1 MEWLQNRK
9 AAEAVGE
16 RAAER
21 GWLAMAGSRSIMSH
35 SFLSARR
42 ILAGL
47 LLTGFVVVGLVGNNR
62 MPLIDRDEGWYT
74 QISRT
79 MLGSGDWVVPRFRG
93 EVFAGKPV
101 LAFWCQAASMGVF
114 GATPF
119 AARLPSTI
127 SGLLTL
133 GLVWWGVR
141 NAAGEKRAL
150 WATFVLSSSLLFM
163 VISKLALTD
172 AELLLWIVIGE
183 ISMAALY
190 MGRRSFWIA
199 AVLWTALGLALM
211 TKGPVAIGMFVGTAA
226 ALALIDV
233 GRDFLSMSAWRRAT
247 GWWWSTRPWL
257 GVAIVVAVVM
267 PWAMMVQARSPGFL
281 ASTIEASML
290 GPIFVKPLDAR
301 GSMHGIYL
309 ILIWPGFAPWCIL
322 LPTAVLSGWRHRRL
336 AILRFCLAALIGPL
350 LVIEGV
356 QQKLMHYLLPLMP
369 PLAVLAADVI
379 ARAVRNVRVM
389 RPRGWKW
396 GVTAWGILL
405 GCGGFLP
412 WTLVG
417 RFRGL
422 PYAGMTFLSA
432 MVLTVVTLAMWFMFT
447 RRDRAAFVV
456 MGIGSLNVAAIFTA
470 LVLPAYAPLN
480 ALRLAVGA
488 MREAGFDRT
497 QPVALIGYS
506 EPSITFY
513 LDGQG
518 EVYPTD
524 YLQTH
529 PAEQWPPWM
538 ILSSSVWNRLP
549 LKDRDRLVA
558 VGEFQVLSGG
568 SSRGNGTIVVAKTR
582 PAERRALRREGLET
596 NRSAPSLPR
605 DRSDHV
611 RQAMIIFGKV
621 VNLAAWTDVGSA
633 GPVQDRDFDA
643 LAVVEPALKV
653 LDLLV

>member
-1 MEWLQNRK
+1 M
-9 AAEAVGE
+9 
-16 RAAER
+16 
-21 GWLAMAGSRSIMSH
+21 MSN

-47 LLTGFVVVGLVGNNR
+47 LLMGFILVGLVGSNR
-62 MPLIDRDEGWYT
+62 IPIIDRDEGWYT

-79 MLGSGDWVVPRFRG
+79 MLRSGDWVVPRFRG
-93 EVFAGKPV
+93 EVFPGKPV

-141 NAAGEKRAL
+141 RTAGEKRAL

-163 VISKLALTD
+163 VMSKLALTD

-183 ISMAALY
+183 ISLAALY
-190 MGRRSFWIA
+190 MGKRNFWIA
-199 AVLWTALGLALM
+199 AVLWIALGLALM
-211 TKGPVAIGMFVGTAA
+211 TKGPVAIGMFAGTAA

-233 GRDFLSMSAWRRAT
+233 GRDFFSMAAWRRAT
-247 GWWWSTRPWL
+247 SWWWATRPWL
-257 GVAIVVAVVM
+257 GVAIVVAVVL
-267 PWAMMVQARSPGFL
+267 PWAMMVHARSPGFL
-281 ASTIEASML
+281 ASTLGTGML
-290 GPIFVKPLDAR
+290 GPIFVKPLDGR

-309 ILIWPGFAPWCIL
+309 LLIWPGFAPWSIL

-336 AILRFCLAALIGPL
+336 PVLRFCLAALIGPL

-356 QQKLMHYLLPLMP
+356 QQKLMHYLLPLLP
-369 PLAVLAADVI
+369 PLAGLSADVI
-379 ARAVRNVRVM
+379 ARAVRNVRIM

-396 GVTAWGILL
+396 GVTTWGIVV
-405 GCGGFLP
+405 GCAGFLP

-432 MVLTVVTLAMWFMFT
+432 MVLTVVGFTMWFMFT

-456 MGIGSLNVAAIFTA
+456 MGIGSLSVAAIFMA
-470 LVLPAYAPLN
+470 LVLPAFAPLS
-480 ALRLAVGA
+480 ALRQAVGA
-488 MREAGFDRT
+488 MRDAGLDRT

-513 LDGQG
+513 LDEQG
-518 EVYPTD
+518 KVYPTD

-529 PAEQWPPWM
+529 PAEQWPRWM
-538 ILSSSVWNRLP
+538 ILSSSVWGRLP
-549 LKDRDRLVA
+549 PKDRDRLWA

-568 SSRGNGTIVVAKTR
+568 SSRGSGTIVVAKTR
-582 PAERRALRREGLET
+582 AAESQARRPGGLET
-596 NRSAPSLPR
+596 NPSARSSP
-605 DRSDHV
+605 V
-611 RQAMIIFGKV
+611 MEAM
-621 VNLAAWTDVGSA
+621 ASA
-633 GPVQDRDFDA
+633 RR
-643 LAVVEPALKV
+643 
-653 LDLLV
+653 

>member
-1 MEWLQNRK
+1 
-9 AAEAVGE
+9 
-16 RAAER
+16 
-21 GWLAMAGSRSIMSH
+21 MARSMTSN
-35 SFLSARR
+35 SFLSTRR
-42 ILAGL
+42 ILVGL
-47 LLTGFVVVGLVGNNR
+47 LLMGFVLVGLVGNNR

-93 EVFAGKPV
+93 KVFAGKPV

-114 GATPF
+114 GVTPF

-141 NAAGEKRAL
+141 RSAGEKRAL

-163 VISKLALTD
+163 VMSKLALTD

-183 ISMAALY
+183 ISLAALY
-190 MGRRSFWIA
+190 MGRRDFWIA
-199 AVLWTALGLALM
+199 AVLWAALGLALM
-211 TKGPVAIGMFVGTAA
+211 TKGPVAIGMFAGTAA

-233 GRDFLSMSAWRRAT
+233 GRDFFSLAAWRRAT
-247 GWWWSTRPWL
+247 GWWWAMRPWL
-257 GVAIVVAVVM
+257 GVAIVVAVVS
-267 PWAMMVQARSPGFL
+267 PWAMMVHARSPGFL
-281 ASTIEASML
+281 ASTIGTRML
-290 GPIFVKPLDAR
+290 APIFVKPLDGR

-309 ILIWPGFAPWCIL
+309 ILIWPGFAPWSIL
-322 LPTAVLSGWRHRRL
+322 LPTAVFSGWRHRRL
-336 AILRFCLAALIGPL
+336 PVLRFCLAALIGPW

-356 QQKLMHYLLPLMP
+356 QQKLMHYLLPLIP
-369 PLAVLAADVI
+369 PLSVLAADVI
-379 ARAVRNVRVM
+379 ARAVRNVRIM

-396 GVTAWGILL
+396 GVTAWGIAI

-412 WTLVG
+412 WTLAA

-422 PYAGMTFLSA
+422 PYVAMTFLSLV
-432 MVLTVVTLAMWFMFT
+432 VLTVVGLAMWFLFT
-447 RRDRAAFVV
+447 RRDRVAFVV
-456 MGIGSLNVAAIFTA
+456 MGIGSLCVAAVFTA
-470 LVLPAYAPLN
+470 LVLPAYAPAN
-480 ALRLAVGA
+480 ALRLAGGA

-497 QPVALIGYS
+497 QLVALIGYS

-538 ILSSSVWNRLP
+538 ILSSNVWDGLP
-549 LKDRDRLVA
+549 PKNRDRLVA

-568 SSRGNGTIVVAKTR
+568 SSRGNGTIVVAKAR
-582 PAERRALRREGLET
+582 PVESQALRPGGLET
-596 NRSAPSLPR
+596 NPSAPSLP
-605 DRSDHV
+605 
-611 RQAMIIFGKV
+611 AMVAI
-621 VNLAAWTDVGSA
+621 ASA
-633 GPVQDRDFDA
+633 RR
-643 LAVVEPALKV
+643 
-653 LDLLV
+653 

>member
-1 MEWLQNRK
+1 
-9 AAEAVGE
+9 
-16 RAAER
+16 
-21 GWLAMAGSRSIMSH
+21 MAGPMSKMSN

-47 LLTGFVVVGLVGNNR
+47 LLMGFFLLGLVGSNR

-133 GLVWWGVR
+133 GLVWWGLR
-141 NAAGEKRAL
+141 KAAGEKRAL

-163 VISKLALTD
+163 VMSKLALTD

-183 ISMAALY
+183 MSLAALY

-211 TKGPVAIGMFVGTAA
+211 TKGPVAIGMFAGTAA

-233 GRDFLSMSAWRRAT
+233 GRDFFSMAAWRRAT
-247 GWWWSTRPWL
+247 GWWWSTRPWW
-257 GVAIVVAVVM
+257 GMVIVAAVDL
-267 PWAMMVQARSPGFL
+267 PWAMMVHARSPGFL
-281 ASTIEASML
+281 ASTIWTGM
-290 GPIFVKPLDAR
+290 GRPIFVKPLDGR

-309 ILIWPGFAPWCIL
+309 ILIWPAFAPWSIL
-322 LPTAVLSGWRHRRL
+322 LPTAVVSGWRHRRL
-336 AILRFCLAALIGPL
+336 PVLRFCLAALIGPL

-356 QQKLMHYLLPLMP
+356 QQKLMHYLLPLIP
-369 PLAVLAADVI
+369 PLAVLSADVI
-379 ARAVRNVRVM
+379 SRAVRNLRIM

-396 GVTAWGILL
+396 GVTAWGIILV
-405 GCGGFLP
+405 CGGFLP

-422 PYAGMTFLSA
+422 PYGGMTFLSA
-432 MVLTVVTLAMWFMFT
+432 VVLTVVGFTMWFMFT
-447 RRDRAAFVV
+447 WRDRAAFVV
-456 MGIGSLNVAAIFTA
+456 MGIGSLCVAAVFTA

-480 ALRLAVGA
+480 ALRLAGGA

-518 EVYPTD
+518 EVYPTS

-529 PAEQWPPWM
+529 PAEQWPRWM
-538 ILSSSVWNRLP
+538 ILSSSVWDHLS
-549 LKDRDRLVA
+549 LKDRDRLLA

-582 PAERRALRREGLET
+582 PAERQALRPGGLEP
-596 NRSAPSLPR
+596 NPSAPSLPR
-605 DRSDHV
+605 DRNNRA

-621 VNLAAWTDVGSA
+621 VNLAAWSNVGSA
-633 GPVQDRDFDA
+633 RPAQDRDFDA
-643 LAVVEPALKV
+643 LAVVEPMLEG
-653 LDLLV
+653 LNLLV